1 MPSLLE
7 RLREA
12 LEPRYE
18 VEAEVASG
26 GMATVFR
33 ARDTSLERVVAV
45 KVLRPDLATATGEAR
60 FLREARVLASFSH
73 PNMVSIH
80 DAGEAD
86 GLFFYIMDFV
96 EGDTLATRLEQG
108 PLDAYGV
115 LRMGR
120 DLLAALQR
128 IHEAG
133 VVHRDVK
140 PGNVFLVDGR
150 TLLADFGVASV
161 PASGDDVLTREGG
174 GPGTPAYMAPEQIA
188 GRSATLRSDVYATG
202 MLLFEAFTG
211 RRWQALTVPERAD
224 WNGVPIAA
232 RPVLCRALAVDPD
245 DRWPDAAS
253 FGTALRVRGPVLRVP
268 RWAAFLGG
276 AAALV
281 VLAVLA
287 YSLGGSGG
295 ANIDPA
301 GYDVAVFPCE
311 AGNVADSSLAF
322 MVGRLV
328 ALNLE
333 DVPGISTAPKNEA
346 ARRFHGRSGDLTSDD
361 WVGALGARH
370 GLECDLLRTGDGLD
384 VGWRVLGP
392 AGELVR
398 EGMVS
403 ARGDSAGLALDAATE
418 LTLAV
423 LRVFR
428 VETVTP
434 ETAARLS
441 DYPFAAVRALL
452 HGEKALLRGAW
463 PVAELHYRDAL
474 SIDSTFTL
482 ARWRLAEV
490 HRWLAH
496 DPIDEDLVRIFHM
509 DAASLSPLDSLLL
522 YARVQPPGPAKYA
535 AYEDILSGTTYRRD
549 AYATLLYADELYH
562 RGGLWGV
569 PLDSA
574 IALFDLA
581 VRRDSALVPAVEHLT
596 QAMIRTGDREAA
608 ERLLPQLAAIHPSPA
623 ESDPYYPAM
632 WSQGVLER
640 FHPEQAKQGRED
652 LLRAMCDTPECRVR
666 LLTLI
671 TRWVRYLDLPATQHA
686 LGVELAATAEAAGD
700 PSLVAAGSLARGTA
714 LVTLGQIGEANV
726 AFDEAA
732 QPGSRGSRPSRPGRA
747 PCDSRPCSRT
757 SVRIRPCAPAPRG
770 RSPCTPGAAATT
782 RLGMRGA
789 ETWIDWPEAKGGIGG
804 PAVHALGA
812 LSGARRV
819 VPGDRHARQR
829 RGLVAVAREHRHRG
843 HDPSVSRAGGRSGRG
858 PRSARPPPHH
868 RDDPRRGLR
877 MPSGSRRRPPVD
889 GAGSGPPGGARPR
902 RGGAGGLPA
911 VIHLRTLG
919 PVEVSVDGTP
929 APRELMWRKN
939 LALLLYLVRS
949 ADRRRSREHLVGV
962 FWGDKPDSSAR
973 HSLNEALRV
982 IRKAGGEDLLVSESD
997 QVVLSEEIARVDVD
1011 LFEDRLASGDWQAA
1025 ADLVR
1030 GTFLEGFTVPDSRLF
1045 EDWLATERLHWA
1057 ERAGSALH
1065 GLAEARLARGDVRG
1079 GADAAARALGLD
1091 PFSDTAVRLIML
1103 SYALQGERAGA
1114 LAVYDGY
1121 AARLADE
1128 LGIEP
1133 DPNTEALAERVRSER
1148 EWQLP
1153 AGVTEAERWA
1163 RRIPL
1168 VGREVELETT
1178 WGTVRSAFDE
1188 NTAALLV
1195 VRGDSGSGKTR
1206 LGEEIAARARLEGAT
1221 VAHIRAVPSDRDVA
1235 FSGLSALSR
1244 GGLLTARGAVRA
1256 SPGALA
1262 FALAG
1267 TTAPDERLARLAQ
1280 DTEPA
1285 APGEA
1290 LTDLVRAA
1298 AALGPVF
1305 LWVDGAGHL
1314 DPESAGSLR
1323 ALLRDVAD
1331 VPCALLLTAS
1341 SSPPRDELDDLSSRV
1356 GLDLP
1361 GAILTLGS
1369 LDPAGLRELVDHVL
1383 PDLDDEAAKRLGRGA
1398 PASGAARTRAGG
1410 GRRSVA
1416 PSVPNDGTVV
1426 PGRPSRFRGGCHPRR
1441 LPSPRP
1447 TRADRPG
1454 RGLGAR

>member
-188 GRSATLRSDVYATG
+188 GRSATPRSDVYATG

-224 WNGVPIAA
+224 WSGVPIAA

-370 GLECDLLRTGDGLD
+370 GLKCDLLRTGDGLD

-732 QPGSRGSRPSRPGRA
+732 QHRPSVA
-747 PCDSRPCSRT
+747 
-757 SVRIRPCAPAPRG
+757 
-770 RSPCTPGAAATT
+770 T
-782 RLGMRGA
+782 RLQAA
-789 ETWIDWPEAKGGIGG
+789 EW
-804 PAVHALGA
+804 
-812 LSGARRV
+812 RV
-819 VPGDRHARQR
+819 VPFALGLEGFEAEPARQGALRLEAVFEDERADPALRARAAWALALYAGR
-829 RGLVAVAREHRHRG
+829 RGDNAAR
-843 HDPSVSRAGGRSGRG
+843 DAWSG
-858 PRSARPPPHH
+858 
-868 RDDPRRGLR
+868 
-877 MPSGSRRRPPVD
+877 
-889 GAGSGPPGGARPR
+889 
-902 RGGAGGLPA
+902 
-911 VIHLRTLG
+911 
-919 PVEVSVDGTP
+919 
-929 APRELMWRKN
+929 N
-939 LALLLYLVRS
+939 L
-949 ADRRRSREHLVGV
+949 
-962 FWGDKPDSSAR
+962 
-973 HSLNEALRV
+973 
-982 IRKAGGEDLLVSESD
+982 
-997 QVVLSEEIARVDVD
+997 
-1011 LFEDRLASGDWQAA
+1011 DRLAGY
-1025 ADLVR
+1025 
-1030 GTFLEGFTVPDSRLF
+1030 EGAYGRMRRM
-1045 EDWLATERLHWA
+1045 LA
-1057 ERAGSALH
+1057 
-1065 GLAEARLARGDVRG
+1065 
-1079 GADAAARALGLD
+1079 
-1091 PFSDTAVRLIML
+1091 AVRDA
-1103 SYALQGERAGA
+1103 SGNDYE
-1114 LAVYDGY
+1114 
-1121 AARLADE
+1121 
-1128 LGIEP
+1128 
-1133 DPNTEALAERVRSER
+1133 
-1148 EWQLP
+1148 
-1153 AGVTEAERWA
+1153 
-1163 RRIPL
+1163 
-1168 VGREVELETT
+1168 
-1178 WGTVRSAFDE
+1178 
-1188 NTAALLV
+1188 AAL
-1195 VRGDSGSGKTR
+1195 R
-1206 LGEEIAARARLEGAT
+1206 
-1221 VAHIRAVPSDRDVA
+1221 
-1235 FSGLSALSR
+1235 
-1244 GGLLTARGAVRA
+1244 
-1256 SPGALA
+1256 
-1262 FALAG
+1262 
-1267 TTAPDERLARLAQ
+1267 TTAPDLAYDSAGLADRPFTRSALYLERGAWYREIGMPDSAVASWLWHENTDIEGTIPPYLVQ
-1280 DTEPA
+1280 A
-1285 APGEA
+1285 AE
-1290 LTDLVRAA
+1290 
-1298 AALGPVF
+1298 
-1305 LWVDGAGHL
+1305 VDGALGVH
-1314 DPESAGSLR
+1314 ARLR
-1323 ALLRDVAD
+1323 IIETTPDADFGCPRARDVARLWTEPD
-1331 VPCALLLTAS
+1331 RALRAV
-1341 SSPPRDELDDLSSRV
+1341 RDRAV
-1356 GLDLP
+1356 
-1361 GAILTLGS
+1361 
-1369 LDPAGLRELVDHVL
+1369 AGL
-1383 PDLDDEAAKRLGRGA
+1383 
-1398 PASGAARTRAGG
+1398 
-1410 GRRSVA
+1410 
-1416 PSVPNDGTVV
+1416 
-1426 PGRPSRFRGGCHPRR
+1426 
-1441 LPSPRP
+1441 
-1447 TRADRPG
+1447 ADCPP
-1454 RGLGAR
+1454 